1 MFELSRD
8 CAGYYEEMQQD
19 VHRTIRLAPVICQTE
34 DGELHPPKHWALQFR
49 WPDQI
54 HFFASDQ
61 KKTADKLKNQKLI
74 ILGHQFFIRN
84 KFYKSSY

>member
-1 MFELSRD
+1 MKRCNKKCPQNNQIGTSNMPDR
-8 CAGYYEEMQQD
+8 
-19 VHRTIRLAPVICQTE
+19 RLRAI
-34 DGELHPPKHWALQFR
+34 PPKHWALQFR

-54 HFFASDQ
+54 PFFASDQ
-61 KKTADKLKNQKLI
+61 EKTADKLKNQKLI